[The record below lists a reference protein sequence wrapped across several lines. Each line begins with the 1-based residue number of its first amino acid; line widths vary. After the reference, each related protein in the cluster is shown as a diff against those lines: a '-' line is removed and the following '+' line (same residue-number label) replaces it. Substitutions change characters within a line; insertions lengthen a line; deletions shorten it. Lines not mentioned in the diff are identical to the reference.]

1 MARLFFSPWR
11 GNFFEKGWGGGRI
24 LLKWRPRTY
33 SPRIS
38 SETFRSIN
46 PYHPCCAHIA
56 RFGENVRGG
65 TRHGINSASYE
76 GWGNKRPLYA
86 DQSCLKLPTARSH
99 AGNTRTFP
107 RFPTC
112 SIDFLVKRIPRGQGA
127 PFPPP
132 PPVRGFLFLEKIHF
146 VSERNYSK
154 RNISCCY
161 GLYALIT
168 GLIIVC
174 NFEDSKWTI
183 IKSVEAS
190 LHFKTVFR
198 DIVKKRIIFNQLPWN
213 WSKSYWNSERFE
225 SL

>member
-1 MARLFFSPWR
+1 MPEFKYMARLFFSPWR

-127 PFPPP
+127 PFFPP

-146 VSERNYSK
+146 DSK

-161 GLYALIT
+161 GLYVGLIT
-168 GLIIVC
+168 SLIIVC
-174 NFEDSKWTI
+174 NFEDGKWTI
-183 IKSVEAS
+183 IKSVEACT
-190 LHFKTVFR
+190 L
-198 DIVKKRIIFNQLPWN
+198 KRF
-213 WSKSYWNSERFE
+213 FE
-225 SL
+225 IS

>member
-1 MARLFFSPWR
+1 MPEFKYMARLFFSPWR

-112 SIDFLVKRIPRGQGA
+112 SIDFLVKRIPRGQG
-127 PFPPP
+127 PFFFPPCS
-132 PPVRGFLFLEKIHF
+132 RFSLFGKNSLCFGTKF
-146 VSERNYSK
+146 
-154 RNISCCY
+154 CCFA
-161 GLYALIT
+161 LYVGLIT

-174 NFEDSKWTI
+174 NFEDGKWTI
-183 IKSVEAS
+183 IKSVEACT
-190 LHFKTVFR
+190 L
-198 DIVKKRIIFNQLPWN
+198 KRF
-213 WSKSYWNSERFE
+213 FE
-225 SL
+225 IS